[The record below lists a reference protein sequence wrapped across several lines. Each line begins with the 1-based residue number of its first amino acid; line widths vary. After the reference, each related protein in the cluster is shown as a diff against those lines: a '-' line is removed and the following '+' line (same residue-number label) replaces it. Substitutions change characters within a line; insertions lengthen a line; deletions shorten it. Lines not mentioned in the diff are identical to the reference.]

1 MFFRRKKGRDSGADA
16 GGANKP
22 AGDGPEASGADAEG
36 SGDRTTQFLTGDS
49 QTDRRTIQVLLEA
62 IARVSESQDDIATQ
76 LRVIVDHSI
85 EITGAERGLLLVESG
100 GELLEVRVA
109 RSKEGDDLPD
119 DQRFSTSIVKKV
131 ATELDPVRATV
142 NSEAEALDLG
152 QSVFDLKLRAVM
164 CVPLTMNE
172 KEDGSETAT
181 GVLYVDSRVAT
192 RQFSRRDLHVFAA
205 LARQIS
211 VTLENA
217 RLYHDSIE
225 KARLHQEIE
234 LASEIQRN
242 MMPKV
247 PDGLKSFEL
256 YGWYRAADQ
265 TSGDFYDFQRTRDGR
280 LALVVGDATGH
291 GVGPALITATAQAGL
306 RAYLRTQS
314 DPGELATLVN
324 EDLCE
329 RIEDGRFLTLFIA
342 ILSDTGELAYVNA
355 GHCDPLVWRKST
367 GEFTE
372 LSGRNPAL
380 GMIESMEYVAGEPL
394 VLEPG
399 DVLIAFSDGIVEA
412 RDVDKPD
419 ELFGIEGLKKAFLAN
434 VEKPTAELTIA
445 VVEEALKLAKGQ
457 REDDITVVVA
467 RRV

>member
-1 MFFRRKKGRDSGADA
+1 MFFRRKKARDTAADSAGAQ
-16 GGANKP
+16 K
-22 AGDGPEASGADAEG
+22 ASGAGEEV
-36 SGDRTTQFLTGDS
+36 SGAGQDSPVDRTTQFLTGDS

-85 EITGAERGLLLVESG
+85 EITGAERGLLLVA
-100 GELLEVRVA
+100 GEGEILEVRVA
-109 RSKEGDDLPD
+109 RSKEGEDLPV

-131 ATELDPVRATV
+131 ADELDPVRATV
-142 NSEAEALDLG
+142 NSDAEALDLG

-164 CVPLTMNE
+164 CVPLTMHKKEGGEE
-172 KEDGSETAT
+172 KAT

-217 RLYHDSIE
+217 RLFHDSIE

-247 PDGLKSFEL
+247 PDGLTSFEL
-256 YGWYRAADQ
+256 FGWYRAADQ

-306 RAYLRTQS
+306 RAYLRTQT

-324 EDLCE
+324 EDLCD
-329 RIEDGRFLTLFIA
+329 RIEDGRFLTLF
-342 ILSDTGELAYVNA
+342 LALLADDGSVQFVNA
-355 GHCDPLVWRKST
+355 GHCDPLLWRKAT

-372 LSGRNPAL
+372 LGGKNPAL
-380 GMIESMEYVAGEPL
+380 GMIENMTYEAGERIQ
-394 VLEPG
+394 LETG
-399 DVLIAFSDGIVEA
+399 DVLIAFTDGIIEA
-412 RDVDKPD
+412 RDEDNPD
-419 ELFGIEGLKKAFLAN
+419 ELFGIEGLKTAFLEN
-434 VEKPTAELTIA
+434 VDKTTEELTNSM
-445 VVEEALKLAKGQ
+445 VEEALKLAKGK